1 MAHLWG
7 LPIIEPT
14 AQVVG
19 ACLSL
24 GVKPEGRKGW
34 PEEKDRFHIVMAKTR
49 ERGEGKGKIEYRPHD
64 PRFAAFN
71 TADLETRRVFYAMLC
86 YHREEECW
94 HPSYGMY
101 RFPKG
106 DLPNPKTKRF
116 ACTGNGTDA
125 ERWLDGE
132 ATMIKGCGE
141 GCPYRQGDTPPC
153 RPRSRFWFMPRW
165 LPSQGKAF
173 ARYMPDASVTMLLER
188 PIMRL
193 ATQARE
199 ARDTFAGMLQTVRDQ
214 AKPLGGISSLY
225 GLPFVMTLS
234 HKTNPDKKTSW
245 HEVTFTLGGD
255 WFEWLK
261 WQAGEFKQ
269 LKGAPPLVAL
279 GSASDAELDPEK
291 VGAEHAAIVPYRAPG
306 PATKP
311 AVVAE
316 PDVIEGD
323 LGAYDPEQR
332 LRAIRE
338 ATSRLEE
345 RIDGEAQPAVEGPVD
360 PEGDPAQAEVGSPPP
375 AEPIKPIGKEGAEEL
390 AAYIKKQRLKAA
402 PRAIPMA
409 TSSVIA
415 EAGIP
420 GNLLAED
427 LIESEAK
434 TVCEWVAARAR
445 QMPRAKP

>member
-1 MAHLWG
+1 MSEKMAHLWG

-24 GVKPEGRKGW
+24 GVKPKGRKGW
-34 PEEKDRFHIVMAKTR
+34 PEEKDRFHIVMAKTQ
-49 ERGEGKGKIEYRPHD
+49 ERGEGKGRVEFRPHD

-71 TADLETRRVFYAMLC
+71 GADVHIRRTFYAMLC

-101 RFPKG
+101 RFPSG

-116 ACTGNGTDA
+116 ACTGNGIDA

-153 RPRSRFWFMPRW
+153 KPRSRFWFMPRW

-173 ARYMPDASVTMLLER
+173 ARYMPDATVTMILER

-199 ARDTFAGMLQTVRDQ
+199 ARDTFAGMLKTVREQ
-214 AKPLGGISSLY
+214 AEPLGGISSLY

-291 VGAEHAAIVPYRAPG
+291 VGAEHAAIVPYRAPAG
-306 PATKP
+306 PAVKP
-311 AVVAE
+311 AVAAE
-316 PDVIEGD
+316 PDVVDVESV
-323 LGAYDPEQR
+323 Q
-332 LRAIRE
+332 
-338 ATSRLEE
+338 
-345 RIDGEAQPAVEGPVD
+345 GEARPAVEGPGN
-360 PEGDPAQAEVGSPPP
+360 PEGESAQAEAISPPP
-375 AEPIKPIGKEGAEEL
+375 AEPRKTIGKEGAEKL
-390 AAYIKKQRLKAA
+390 VSYIKGRRLEAE

-409 TSSVIA
+409 TSAVIS
-415 EAGIP
+415 EAGIQ

-427 LIESEAK
+427 LIESEEKA
-434 TVCEWVAARAR
+434 VREWASTRAN
-445 QMPRAKP
+445 QMPRGKS

>member
-1 MAHLWG
+1 MSEKMAHLWG

-24 GVKPEGRKGW
+24 GVKPKERMGW

-49 ERGEGKGKIEYRPHD
+49 ERGEGKGKTEYRPHD

-101 RFPKG
+101 RFQKG
-106 DLPNPKTKRF
+106 GLPNPKTKRF

-141 GCPYRQGDTPPC
+141 GCPYRQGAEPPC
-153 RPRSRFWFMPRW
+153 KPRARFWFMPRW
-165 LPSQGKAF
+165 LPSQGKSF
-173 ARYMPDASVTMLLER
+173 ARYMKDGSVTMLLER

-199 ARDTFAGMLQTVRDQ
+199 PRDTFAGMLKTVREQ
-214 AKPLGGISSLY
+214 AEPLGGISSLY
-225 GLPFVMTLS
+225 GLPFVMTLFR
-234 HKTNPDKKTSW
+234 KTNPEKRTEW

-261 WQAGEFKQ
+261 WQADEFKQ

-279 GSASDAELDPEK
+279 GSASDAELDPEA
-291 VGAEHAAIVPYRAPG
+291 VGSEHAAIVPYRAPAG
-306 PATKP
+306 PAVKP
-311 AVVAE
+311 AVAAVPEAIDVESESVQGSE
-316 PDVIEGD
+316 PDE
-323 LGAYDPEQR
+323 ER
-332 LRAIRE
+332 LVAIRE
-338 ATSRLEE
+338 ATHRLEE
-345 RIDGEAQPAVEGPVD
+345 RIAGEAPVVEGPVV
-360 PEGDPAQAEVGSPPP
+360 PEGGPAPAEASSPPP
-375 AEPIKPIGKEGAEEL
+375 AEPGIGASGAQGHPARHSGGCWARRRG
-390 AAYIKKQRLKAA
+390 AAKGA
-402 PRAIPMA
+402 
-409 TSSVIA
+409 
-415 EAGIP
+415 
-420 GNLLAED
+420 
-427 LIESEAK
+427 
-434 TVCEWVAARAR
+434 
-445 QMPRAKP
+445 